1 MRTATLK
8 SVGSPGLTNA
18 PMQVCT
24 RCIIDDTVPGASFD
38 SQGICAYCRLHD
50 EMDAL
55 YPLTPEG
62 EARKMALVE
71 RVRQSGRGGEFDCI
85 VGISGGR
92 DSTYLLHL
100 TVQLG
105 LRPLAVHFNDGF
117 GNPVAG
123 ENMAKATERLGV
135 KLLTITSD
143 WRESKDLKIACLR
156 ASVPNA
162 NMSTDL
168 GLAAALFG
176 AAARHKLK
184 YVLIGQSFRT
194 EGIAPLPWNYLD
206 GKHLAAIH
214 KRFGSRDLRPWH
226 PTDPGFHLGS
236 RELFYYLIVRRIRT
250 VPLLYYHNYV
260 RADIDQL
267 LKSELGWVNPGAHY
281 FDDLY
286 QALLQ
291 QLQRVKFN
299 MDRRKFN
306 YSALVRSGQ
315 MSRETALAHT
325 REVYALEDPKV
336 IDLCIKRLG
345 LKRADYEEILANP
358 PKTFRDYP
366 SGYDMLVRF
375 RPLIRAMAAMNLVPK
390 STYLKYFKYAC

>member
-1 MRTATLK
+1 MSTLTADATGNLPQTEAR
-8 SVGSPGLTNA
+8 GQICA
-18 PMQVCT
+18 
-24 RCIIDDTVPGASFD
+24 RCIIDDSVPGANFD
-38 SQGICAYCRLHD
+38 QNGICDYCRLHD
-50 EMDAL
+50 EMAAL

-62 EARKMALVE
+62 EVRKLALVE
-71 RVRQSGRGGEFDCI
+71 RIKRSGKGKPFDC
-85 VGISGGR
+85 VLGISGGR
-92 DSTYLLHL
+92 DSTYLLRL
-100 TVQLG
+100 AVQLG

-117 GNPVAG
+117 GNPIAG
-123 ENMAKATERLGV
+123 ENMIKATEKLGV

-143 WRESKDLKIACLR
+143 WRESKDLKIACLK
-156 ASVPNA
+156 ASIPNA
-162 NMSTDL
+162 NMSTDI

-176 AAARHKLK
+176 AAAKHNVK

-206 GKHLAAIH
+206 GKHLTAIH
-214 KRFGSRDLRPWH
+214 DRFGSRELRPWK
-226 PTDPGFHLGS
+226 PEDPGFHLGS
-236 RELFYYLIVRRIRT
+236 RELFHYMIRRRIRT
-250 VPLLYYHNYV
+250 VPLLYYHDYV
-260 RADIDQL
+260 RSQVDDIIM
-267 LKSELGWVNPGAHY
+267 SELDWVYPGAHY

-291 QLQRVKFN
+291 HLQRVKFK

-315 MSRETALAHT
+315 MSREDAIAGSQGI
-325 REVYALEDPKV
+325 YALEDPKV

-345 LKRADYEEILANP
+345 LTREEYDEILARP

-366 SGYDMLVRF
+366 SGYDTLVKL
-375 RPLIRAMAAMNLVPK
+375 RPVIGIMASLNLVPR

>member
-1 MRTATLK
+1 ML
-8 SVGSPGLTNA
+8 
-18 PMQVCT
+18 VCT
-24 RCIIDDTVPGASFD
+24 RCIVDETVPGANFD
-38 SQGICAYCRLHD
+38 EHGICAYCRLHD
-50 EMDAL
+50 EMAAL
-55 YPLTPEG
+55 YPLTPDG

-71 RVRQSGRGGEFDCI
+71 RIKRSGKGREFDCV

-92 DSTYLLHL
+92 DSTYLLYL
-100 TVQLG
+100 TTQLG

-123 ENMAKATERLGV
+123 ENMTKATERLAV

-143 WRESKDLKIACLR
+143 WRESKDLKIACLK
-156 ASVPNA
+156 ASIPNA
-162 NMSTDL
+162 NMSTDI

-176 AAARHKLK
+176 AATRHGLK

-206 GKHLAAIH
+206 GKHLDAIH
-214 KRFGSRDLRPWH
+214 RRFGIRPLRPWS
-226 PTDPGFHLGS
+226 PTDPGFHLGA
-236 RELFYYLIVRRIRT
+236 RELFYYLIIRGIRT

-260 RADIDQL
+260 RSEVDDLI
-267 LKSELGWVNPGAHY
+267 KSELGWVYPGAHY

-315 MSRETALAHT
+315 MSRDAALAQT
-325 REVYALEDPKV
+325 REVYALEDAEV

-345 LKRADYEEILANP
+345 LTRADYEQILATP

-366 SGYDMLVRF
+366 SGYDTLVRF
-375 RPLIRAMAAMNLVPK
+375 QFVIRVMSALNLVPK

>member
-1 MRTATLK
+1 MI
-8 SVGSPGLTNA
+8 
-18 PMQVCT
+18 CT
-24 RCIIDDTVPGASFD
+24 RCIVDETVPGANFD
-38 SQGICAYCRLHD
+38 QDGVCAYCRLHD
-50 EMDAL
+50 EMSAL
-55 YPLTPEG
+55 YPLTQEG
-62 EARKMALVE
+62 EARKLALVE
-71 RVRQSGRGGEFDCI
+71 RIKRSGKGREFDCV

-92 DSTYLLHL
+92 DSTYLLYL
-100 TVQLG
+100 ATRLG

-123 ENMAKATERLGV
+123 ENMTKATERLGV

-143 WRESKDLKIACLR
+143 WRESKDLKIACLK
-156 ASVPNA
+156 ASIPNA
-162 NMSTDL
+162 NMSTDI

-176 AAARHKLK
+176 AATRHDVR

-206 GKHLAAIH
+206 GKHLKAIH
-214 KRFGSRDLRPWH
+214 SRFGTRTLRPWK
-226 PTDPGFHLGS
+226 PTDPGFHLGA
-236 RELFYYLIVRRIRT
+236 RELFYYLIIRGIRT

-260 RADIDQL
+260 RADVDDLI
-267 LKSELGWVNPGAHY
+267 KRELGWVYPGAHY

-306 YSALVRSGQ
+306 YSALIRSGQ
-315 MSRETALAHT
+315 MSRDVALAQT
-325 REVYALEDPKV
+325 REVYSLEDPKV

-345 LKRADYEEILANP
+345 LTRAEYEEILAAP

-366 SGYDMLVRF
+366 SGYDTLVRF
-375 RPLIRAMAAMNLVPK
+375 QAVIRLMAALNLVPR

>member
-1 MRTATLK
+1 MSTLTAEAAD
-8 SVGSPGLTNA
+8 SAVADRG
-18 PMQVCT
+18 QVCT
-24 RCIIDDTVPGASFD
+24 RCIIDETVPGANFD
-38 SQGICAYCRLHD
+38 QNGVCAYCHLHD
-50 EMDAL
+50 EMAAL
-55 YPLTPEG
+55 YPLTPAG
-62 EARKMALVE
+62 EAKKLAMIDRIKRA
-71 RVRQSGRGGEFDCI
+71 GRGKPHDCVI
-85 VGISGGR
+85 GISGGR

-100 TVQLG
+100 AVKLG

-123 ENMAKATERLGV
+123 ENMTRATEKLGV

-143 WRESKDLKIACLR
+143 WRESKDLKIACLK
-156 ASVPNA
+156 ASIPNA
-162 NMSTDL
+162 NMSTDI

-176 AAARHKLK
+176 AAAKHDVN
-184 YVLIGQSFRT
+184 YILIGQSFRT

-206 GKHLAAIH
+206 GKHLKAIH
-214 KRFGSRDLRPWH
+214 DRFGTRELRPWK
-226 PTDPGFHLGS
+226 PEDPGFHLGS
-236 RELFYYLIVRRIRT
+236 RELFYYIVRRRIRT
-250 VPLLYYHNYV
+250 VPLLYYHDYV
-260 RADIDQL
+260 RSEVDGLIEN
-267 LKSELGWVNPGAHY
+267 ELGWVNPGAHY

-291 QLQRVKFN
+291 NLQRVKFN

-315 MSRETALAHT
+315 MDRDDALEQTSAI
-325 REVYALEDPKV
+325 YALEDPKV

-345 LKRADYEEILANP
+345 LTRPEFDEILVSP

-366 SGYDMLVRF
+366 SGYDTLVKV
-375 RPLIRAMAAMNLVPK
+375 RPVLKILASLNLIPQ

>member
-1 MRTATLK
+1 MLRTKASGLE
-8 SVGSPGLTNA
+8 SPANA
-18 PMQVCT
+18 PMFVCVQ
-24 RCIIDDTVPGASFD
+24 CIVDETVPGANFD
-38 SQGICAYCRLHD
+38 EHGVCAYCRLHD
-50 EMDAL
+50 EMAAL

-62 EARKMALVE
+62 EARKLALVE
-71 RVRQSGRGGEFDCI
+71 RIKRSGRGKDFDCV

-92 DSTYLLHL
+92 DSTYLLLL

-123 ENMAKATERLGV
+123 ENMTKATEKLGV

-143 WRESKDLKIACLR
+143 WRESKDLKIACLK
-156 ASVPNA
+156 ASIPNA
-162 NMSTDL
+162 NMSTDI
-168 GLAAALFG
+168 GLAAALYG
-176 AAARHKLK
+176 AAARHDLR

-206 GKHLAAIH
+206 GKHLDAIH
-214 KRFGSRDLRPWH
+214 RRFGTRNLRPWS
-226 PTDPGFHLGS
+226 PNDPGFHLGS
-236 RELFYYLIVRRIRT
+236 RELFYYLVLRRIRT

-260 RADIDQL
+260 RSEVDAVIS
-267 LKSELGWVNPGAHY
+267 SELDWVNPGAHY

-291 QLQRVKFN
+291 QLQRIKFN
-299 MDRRKFN
+299 IDRRKFN

-315 MSRETALAHT
+315 MTREDALAQT
-325 REVYALEDPKV
+325 REIYRLEDPKV

-345 LKRADYEEILANP
+345 LTRADYEVIMATP

-366 SGYDMLVRF
+366 SGYNTMRLF
-375 RPLIRAMAAMNLVPK
+375 RPLIGLMATFNLVPK